1 MIQVA
6 DIYSARKTLGLSQ
19 EKLAEA
25 LGVSRNTVSRWERGE
40 FSPSAENLAAL
51 ERLLAQLEGDGPA
64 EPEETPAP
72 EETAVP
78 PPATPSKTRRWPL
91 ALVCAGVVCAL
102 LLGIAALIGVHSL
115 RQRVDP
121 DNAVPAEEMDRE
133 EVDESIIIME
143 PGTLHP

>member
-51 ERLLAQLEGDGPA
+51 ARLLAQLEGDGPA

-91 ALVCAGVVCAL
+91 ALVCAL

-133 EVDESIIIME
+133 EVDESIISGTI
-143 PGTLHP
+143 TLHP